1 MITIDADET
10 DLAAMLEALVPGKIT
25 VGNGEIT
32 VKIKGKSI
40 RLNQL
45 KLEFMTDVTYEDS
58 LQADVAGRIED
69 GHAHLEAEIR

>member
-32 VKIKGKSI
+32 VTIKDKTI
-40 RLNQL
+40 RLNQF
-45 KLEFMTDVTYEDS
+45 KLELMTGVTYDQR
-58 LQADVAGRIED
+58 QADVACRLDG

>member
-32 VKIKGKSI
+32 AKIKGKSI

-45 KLEFMTDVTYEDS
+45 KLEFMTEVTYIDS